1 MPNRPE
7 LRRTNPNRI
16 VYFAFRVLAANFKK
30 TYFIFCGN
38 RGNNNYYKESNH
50 GLNRRTRELTIQVV

>member
-7 LRRTNPNRI
+7 LRRTNLKRI

-30 TYFIFCGN
+30 TYCIFYAN
-38 RGNNNYYKESNH
+38 RRNNYKEFNH
-50 GLNRRTRELTIQVV
+50 GLNQRTRELTIQVV